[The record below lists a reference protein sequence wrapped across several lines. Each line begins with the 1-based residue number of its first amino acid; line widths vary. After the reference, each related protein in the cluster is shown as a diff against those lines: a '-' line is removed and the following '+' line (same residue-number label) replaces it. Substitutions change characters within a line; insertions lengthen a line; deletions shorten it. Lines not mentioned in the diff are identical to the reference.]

1 MKRNLKTIL
10 ALAVS
15 GLISTGAV
23 AQSIGTG
30 ADNLASGGNSILNMI
45 LVFLAIVGVLFVASG
60 IMGLMQGRNGG
71 GGESNGTHWGK
82 IGGGGALAS
91 IMVVILM
98 VTNQFFGDS
107 NEFEQTPTLIQG
119 GSNSGSSSS
128 N

>member
-91 IMVVILM
+91 
-98 VTNQFFGDS
+98 QFFGDS
-107 NEFEQTPTLIQG
+107 NEFEQTRTLIQG

>member
-15 GLISTGAV
+15 GLISTSAV

-30 ADNLASGGNSILNMI
+30 ADNLAGGGNSVLNM
-45 LVFLAIVGVLFVASG
+45 LLTFLAIVGVLFVASG
-60 IMGLMQGRNGG
+60 IIGLMQGRNGG

-82 IGGGGALAS
+82 IGGGAALAS

-98 VTNQFFGDS
+98 VTNQVFGDA
-107 NEFEQTPTLIQG
+107 NEYEQTRTLIQG
-119 GSNSGSSSS
+119 GAGSGSGSSD
-128 N
+128 